1 MTLPNPLGIGVAGLG
16 RAFALMLPTF
26 RGDPRV
32 RLVAATDP
40 RADACGRFVQDV
52 GGHVHADVAALC
64 ADPKVDVLYV
74 ATPHQYHA
82 DNVLC
87 AARAG
92 KHVLVEKPMAVTLDE
107 ARAMV
112 DAAAGAGVVLLVGHS
127 HSFDAPIL
135 RARALIGT
143 PGIGA
148 LQMITAVNFTD
159 FMYRPRRPEE
169 LATDRGGG
177 VIFNQAAHQMDIVRL
192 LGGGRVA
199 TVRGQAGRWDAAR
212 PTEGAYSAFLTFDT
226 GACASLTYSGY
237 AHFDSDELTGWIDE
251 MGVAKDPARYGSAR
265 QLLATAPDPMA
276 ELALRQ
282 ARGYGAGAADLA
294 PARLAR
300 AGHQHFGFVLASCTH
315 ADVRPMPDA
324 VRIYGD
330 AAVRIEPL
338 PLSPVPRV
346 EVIDEL
352 VGAVSNGKAP
362 VHDGR
367 WAMAT
372 LEACLAILRS
382 SREGREISLEHQVP
396 AA

>member
-1 MTLPNPLGIGVAGLG
+1 MTRPHVLGIGVAGLG

-26 RGDPRV
+26 RGDARV
-32 RLVAATDP
+32 RLVGATDP
-40 RADACGRFVQDV
+40 RADACARFAQDV
-52 GGHVHADVAALC
+52 GARVHADVAALC
-64 ADPKVDVLYV
+64 ADPEVDVLYV
-74 ATPHQYHA
+74 ATPHQHHA
-82 DNVLC
+82 EHVLC

-92 KHVLVEKPMAVTLDE
+92 KHVLVEKPMAVTLAD
-107 ARAMV
+107 AQAMV
-112 DAAAGAGVVLLVGHS
+112 DAAARAGVVLLVGHS

-143 PGIGA
+143 PGIGP

-159 FMYRPRRPEE
+159 FMYRPRRQEE

-177 VIFNQAAHQMDIVRL
+177 AIFNQAAHQMDIVRL

-212 PTEGAYSAFLTFDT
+212 PTEGAYTAFLTFET

-251 MGVAKDPARYGSAR
+251 MGVAKDPARYGAAR
-265 QLLATAPDPMA
+265 RLLATAPDPAA

-282 ARGYGAGAADLA
+282 ARGYGTPIANQA
-294 PARLAR
+294 PPGQAR

-324 VRIYGD
+324 VRVYGD
-330 AAVRIEPL
+330 AAVRVEPL

-352 VGAVSNGKAP
+352 VAAVSNGHAP

-382 SREGREISLEHQVP
+382 SREGREVALRHQVP